1 MTETTRVTVRA
12 PDEAAAARLAEI
24 LSTVFEDEGFP
35 VSHYEIENGA
45 AWLAEI
51 LFLDRGPE
59 EAGPAA
65 AEALAGAGAGIADGA
80 LVADTVAEDDWV
92 AASLARLSPVTVGPF
107 LLHGSHDRAAA
118 RGRRLAIEIDA
129 ALAFGTGHHATTV
142 GCLDAWVRL
151 RKAGFRPRTVL
162 DLGTGTGVLAIGVA
176 RSQPVWALA
185 TDIDPVAVHVARE
198 NVVLN
203 RAHPSVTTIVAD
215 GFAHPLLAKTCFDLV
230 FANILARPLIALAPR
245 LTASVAPGGALVL
258 SGLRVED
265 VRRIVATYRARGMIL
280 RHRFIRD
287 GWAALTFTR

>member
-12 PDEAAAARLAEI
+12 PDEAAAARIAEALAI
-24 LSTVFEDEGFP
+24 AFEDEGFP

-59 EAGPAA
+59 EAGPATEA
-65 AEALAGAGAGIADGA
+65 ALADAGQPVTEGT

-92 AASLARLSPVTVGPF
+92 AASLARLAPVAVGPF

-118 RGRRLAIEIDA
+118 HGHRLAIEIDA

-151 RKAGFRPRTVL
+151 FKAGFRPRTVL

-176 RSQPVWALA
+176 RSVPVSALA

-215 GFAHPLLAKTCFDLV
+215 GFAHPLLARRRFDLV

-245 LTASVAPGGALVL
+245 LSAAVAPGGALVL

>member
-12 PDEAAAARLAEI
+12 ADEAAAARLADI
-24 LSTVFEDEGFP
+24 LATAFEDEGFP

-65 AEALAGAGAGIADGA
+65 AAVLAEAGLPAADGA

-92 AASLARLSPVTVGPF
+92 AASLARLAPVAVGPF
-107 LLHGSHDRAAA
+107 LLHGSHDREAA
-118 RGRRLAIEIDA
+118 RARRLAIEIDA

-142 GCLDAWVRL
+142 GCLDAWVRQM
-151 RKAGFRPRTVL
+151 KAGFRPKTVL

-176 RSQPVWALA
+176 RSIPVKALA

-215 GFAHPLLAKTCFDLV
+215 GFAHPMLAKRRFDLV

-245 LTASVAPGGALVL
+245 ISAAVAPRGVLVL

-265 VRRIVATYRARGMIL
+265 VRRIVATYRARGLIL